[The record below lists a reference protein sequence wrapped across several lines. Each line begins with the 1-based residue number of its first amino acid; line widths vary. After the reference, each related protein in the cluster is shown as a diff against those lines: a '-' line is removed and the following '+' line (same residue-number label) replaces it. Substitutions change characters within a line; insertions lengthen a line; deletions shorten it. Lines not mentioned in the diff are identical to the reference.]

1 MQNEKEIKTENWER
15 IARYLSKETGPD
27 ENSDFEAWL
36 SQNDENLSEYDK
48 ARQLYHKTGLMY
60 QSKRFDAGLAYQHIV
75 HLIDQDKSGS
85 SLKIKRFGQLY
96 TRFYKYAAVVL
107 FAVLLGI
114 TGYYLTGNKP
124 SEVVFSEVK
133 STDLP
138 VNEYI
143 LPDGSKVSLNKG
155 SKIVFPETFDN
166 EIREITLEGEGFFE
180 ITHNPNQPFV
190 IHAGKSKIKVL
201 GTSFNVN
208 AYSDNSTV
216 EVVVKTGKVML
227 NGSGIEIAENN
238 SVYLTAGEKGTFFK
252 KKNTIEKST
261 NTNPNFLSWKT
272 HDLEFDKMPLSEVAA
287 CIENLYSVDIQLDE
301 SLSDLKLT
309 AYFENKPVDFVLNVI
324 KITFNL
330 ELTNHE
336 TVYNFKPK
344 K

>member
-1 MQNEKEIKTENWER
+1 
-15 IARYLSKETGPD
+15 
-27 ENSDFEAWL
+27 
-36 SQNDENLSEYDK
+36 
-48 ARQLYHKTGLMY
+48 
-60 QSKRFDAGLAYQHIV
+60 
-75 HLIDQDKSGS
+75 
-85 SLKIKRFGQLY
+85 
-96 TRFYKYAAVVL
+96 
-107 FAVLLGI
+107 VLLGI

-124 SEVVFSEVK
+124 SEVIFSEVK

-155 SKIVFPETFDN
+155 SKIVFPETFEK

-190 IHAGKSKIKVL
+190 INAGKSQIKVL

-227 NGSGIEIAENN
+227 NGSGIETAENN

-252 KKNTIEKST
+252 KKNSVEKST
-261 NTNPNFLSWKT
+261 NENVNFLSWKT
-272 HDLEFDKMPLSEVAA
+272 HNLEFDKMPLPEVISS
-287 CIENLYSVDIQLDE
+287 IENLYSVDIQLDE
-301 SLSDLKLT
+301 SLTDLKLT

-330 ELTNHE
+330 ELTNNE